1 MAIDE
6 RTIKTIVYT
15 NNIWHIIMI
24 NVDGENMGIKLRYQ
38 QHMAIHQWF
47 FWVAR
52 RFGEFER
59 PQIIKS
65 PK

>member
-1 MAIDE
+1 
-6 RTIKTIVYT
+6 
-15 NNIWHIIMI
+15 MI

>member
-47 FWVAR
+47 FLGSTTFWRIREASDHQV
-52 RFGEFER
+52 
-59 PQIIKS
+59 P
-65 PK
+65 